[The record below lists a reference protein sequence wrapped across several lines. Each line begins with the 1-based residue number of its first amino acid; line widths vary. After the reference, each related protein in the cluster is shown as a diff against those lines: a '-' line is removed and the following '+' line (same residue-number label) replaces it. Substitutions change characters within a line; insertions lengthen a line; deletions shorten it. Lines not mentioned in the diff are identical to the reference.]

1 MRKSKRGIKDNKVK
15 KIFYLW
21 KVTSIVRNVGANK
34 NLMIV
39 IIIKIM
45 NTPLDYDKQMN
56 IIFYALVHWINTL
69 FISTL
74 K

>member
-1 MRKSKRGIKDNKVK
+1 MRKSKRGIKDNKVIK
-15 KIFYLW
+15 MFYLW
-21 KVTSIVRNVGANK
+21 KVTSIVRNVGVNK

-56 IIFYALVHWINTL
+56 IILYALVHWINTL
-69 FISTL
+69 FLSTL

>member
-15 KIFYLW
+15 KMFYLW

-56 IIFYALVHWINTL
+56 IILYALVHWINTL
-69 FISTL
+69 FVSTL

>member
-1 MRKSKRGIKDNKVK
+1 MRKSKRGIKDNKVIK
-15 KIFYLW
+15 MFYLW

>member
-1 MRKSKRGIKDNKVK
+1 MRKSKRGIKDNKVIK
-15 KIFYLW
+15 MFYLW

-69 FISTL
+69 FVSTL

>member
-15 KIFYLW
+15 KMFYLW

-56 IIFYALVHWINTL
+56 IILYALVHWINTL

>member
-1 MRKSKRGIKDNKVK
+1 MRKSKRGIKDNKVIK
-15 KIFYLW
+15 MFYLW
-21 KVTSIVRNVGANK
+21 KVTSIVRNVGVNK

-69 FISTL
+69 FVSTL

>member
-21 KVTSIVRNVGANK
+21 KVTSIVRNVGVNK

-69 FISTL
+69 FVSTL

>member
-1 MRKSKRGIKDNKVK
+1 M
-15 KIFYLW
+15 FYLW

-56 IIFYALVHWINTL
+56 IILYALVHWINTL
-69 FISTL
+69 FVSTL